1 MTSPF
6 EELANLDKLI
16 HEPARLAILTAL
28 SACESADFIA
38 LRRLTGLS
46 DGNLS
51 IQLSKL
57 EEAKLVG
64 LQNNL
69 LAKSQTPKR
78 GSQKRV
84 WRQFSVIGINWT
96 AFEKM
101 QKPGKKTRSKNSSS
115 SNRLIPK
122 FRICN

>member
-28 SACESADFIA
+28 SACESADFTA

-51 IQLSKL
+51 VQLSKL
-57 EEAKLVG
+57 EEAGLV
-64 LQNNL
+64 
-69 LAKSQTPKR
+69 
-78 GSQKRV
+78 
-84 WRQFSVIGINWT
+84 
-96 AFEKM
+96 EM
-101 QKPGKKTRSKNSSS
+101 QKQFVGKKPNTRVQISGKGLDAIQRHWDQLNAIQKNTEAWEESPDES
-115 SNRLIPK
+115 
-122 FRICN
+122 